1 MPKLAIKYKGKDIDF
16 LLHDLP
22 QHLIRREAGHLSEII
37 LGKTYSIVN
46 NLKPEVIIDV
56 GAHIGAASFFFA
68 KSYPKSQ
75 IFSFEPT
82 TMNFSLLQKNMKY
95 FPNVKIFH
103 KGIYEEN
110 KKQKIY
116 INTTNPGTNSIHEK
130 WRKFDN
136 YEYADFINL
145 KDFLKKNNIK
155 HIDILKIDTEGCEIN
170 IIQSIKSFIT
180 KISVIYLEYHS
191 EEQGLKIRNLLSS
204 THNIK
209 KHQLCGV
216 ETVSLNDSI
225 VGKIILENIIHNGN
239 TIIFRG
245 QTINPKHVMELR
257 KIGCLPIKVQSK
269 QLGEICFVNKKIN
282 L

>member
-1 MPKLAIKYKGKDIDF
+1 VPKLAIKYKGKDIDF

-22 QHLIRREAGHLSEII
+22 QHLSRMEAGHLSEII

-56 GAHIGAASFFFA
+56 GAHIGAASLFFA

-82 TMNFSLLQKNMKY
+82 TINFSLLQKNMKY
-95 FPNVKIFH
+95 FPNVKIFN

-245 QTINPKHVMELR
+245 QTIN
-257 KIGCLPIKVQSK
+257 
-269 QLGEICFVNKKIN
+269 
-282 L
+282 

>member
-1 MPKLAIKYKGKDIDF
+1 MPKLEIKYKGKDIDF

-22 QHLIRREAGHLSEII
+22 QHLSRREAGHLSEII

-56 GAHIGAASFFFA
+56 GAHIGAASLFFA
-68 KSYPKSQ
+68 KSYRKSQ

-82 TMNFSLLQKNMKY
+82 TINFSLLQKNMKY

-245 QTINPKHVMELR
+245 QIINPNHVIELR
-257 KIGCLPIKVQSK
+257 KIGYSYIKIQSK
-269 QLGEICFVNKKIN
+269 QLGEICFVNKKN
-282 L
+282 N